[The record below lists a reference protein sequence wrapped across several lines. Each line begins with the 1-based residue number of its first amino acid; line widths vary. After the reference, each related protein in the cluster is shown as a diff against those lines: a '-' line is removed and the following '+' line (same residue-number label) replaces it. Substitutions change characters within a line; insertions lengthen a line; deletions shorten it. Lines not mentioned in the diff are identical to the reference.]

1 MKTKKIQR
9 MIQNALLLALLIL
22 FTLIKF
28 PLGAISFTMQLF
40 IVFLIVQLTPFLDE
54 LSILFTYLL
63 MGLIGIPVFSMG
75 GGLSYIYQPS
85 FGFMIGFIV
94 LCPFVK
100 LMDSILLKT
109 KMNAYFRVFIGNFVG
124 LLVDYLCGYIY
135 AYCIFNFYLN
145 QDFPFLKVFQ
155 LVIAPF
161 ILFDLL
167 KVILAALVSQK
178 IKKHLILTQTPSS

>member
-40 IVFLIVQLTPFLDE
+40 IVFLIVQLTPFLDA

-85 FGFMIGFIV
+85 LSLCKTNGFNLAQNENECLFPCFYWKFCRIT
-94 LCPFVK
+94 C
-100 LMDSILLKT
+100 
-109 KMNAYFRVFIGNFVG
+109 G
-124 LLVDYLCGYIY
+124 LSLWIYLC
-135 AYCIFNFYLN
+135 
-145 QDFPFLKVFQ
+145 
-155 LVIAPF
+155 
-161 ILFDLL
+161 LL
-167 KVILAALVSQK
+167 
-178 IKKHLILTQTPSS
+178 HF